1 MSSSSEAAYLSLKRS
16 RSNLLRLEDELHG
29 VAYENL
35 APRRSTFT
43 DLESCMRMLCSNP
56 EIAALAEASDVL
68 NISKEAMSY
77 GGFSS
82 GRKLKTAAAYV
93 LQRFDSIKERTKYVT
108 ERSKPH
114 AAGNRDA
121 VLGLVRRS
129 AAITGSGFR
138 LETGSPNPIID
149 IMNKYSELSSNTAG
163 ILRELEIVDSI
174 SSYEDEYLELTR
186 VLQESVDAF
195 NMIVS
200 MEKASKIMTLLSSLM
215 AAKKVEYGI
224 SDDEAG
230 YIPELE
236 EARSEL
242 EQAREEVKKYKSV
255 SRMLLEQLDAKER
268 KPALVPFDLESFEE
282 SLFKLTKQ
290 ATRAT
295 AKVDGKKMVTTSEGG
310 MKLIFN
316 ELNTKLEGTQ
326 FSILGART
334 QDLLDNMH
342 DIVKDPD
349 FLERAIGDYTT
360 LAELVIDNYRLRT
373 KRKSEMAALL

>member
-1 MSSSSEAAYLSLKRS
+1 MSSSPEAAYLSLKRS
-16 RSNLLRLEDELHG
+16 RSNLIGLENELHG
-29 VAYENL
+29 VAYGKL

-43 DLESCMRMLCSNP
+43 DLESCMRTLCSDP
-56 EIAALAEASDVL
+56 EIAALAETSDVL
-68 NISKEAMSY
+68 KISKEAMSY
-77 GGFSS
+77 SGFSS
-82 GRKLKTAAAYV
+82 GRKLKKAAAYV
-93 LQRFDSIKERTKYVT
+93 LERFDSIKERTKYVT

-129 AAITGSGFR
+129 AAITASGFQ
-138 LETGSPNPIID
+138 LETGSSNPLIN
-149 IMNKYSELSSNTAG
+149 IMNKYSKLSSNTAG
-163 ILRELEIVDSI
+163 ILRELKIVDPI
-174 SSYEDEYLELTR
+174 SSYEDEYLGLTE
-186 VLQESVDAF
+186 VLQEKPGDAF
-195 NMIVS
+195 S
-200 MEKASKIMTLLSSLM
+200 MTVKTEKASRIMTLLSSLM

-236 EARSEL
+236 EAR
-242 EQAREEVKKYKSV
+242 EEAEKYKSV
-255 SRMLLEQLDAKER
+255 SRMLLEQLDAKEL
-268 KPALVPFDLESFEE
+268 KPALVSFDLESFED
-282 SLFKLTKQ
+282 SLFKLTKH

-295 AKVDGKKMVTTSEGG
+295 GKVDGKKMVTTSEGE

>member
-1 MSSSSEAAYLSLKRS
+1 MSSPSSADYVEMKKTSMQLFALLSTMEK
-16 RSNLLRLEDELHG
+16 
-29 VAYENL
+29 VAYSRLRPNADYFYDLGMYMRTLCENQDID
-35 APRRSTFT
+35 S
-43 DLESCMRMLCSNP
+43 
-56 EIAALAEASDVL
+56 LAEAKATLKIVE
-68 NISKEAMSY
+68 EAGTY
-77 GGFSS
+77 HGF
-82 GRKLKTAAAYV
+82 RAELKMRQAAAQV
-93 LQRFDSIKERTKYVT
+93 VEL
-108 ERSKPH
+108 SKPIRETMGT
-114 AAGNRDA
+114 ALEKIKPKRAGDRDA

-129 AAITGSGFR
+129 AAITSSGFR
-138 LETGSPNPIID
+138 LETRSPNSTID

-163 ILRELEIVDSI
+163 ILRELKLVDPI
-174 SSYEDEYLELTR
+174 SAYEDEYLGLAA
-186 VLQESVDAF
+186 VLQEKVDAF
-195 NMIVS
+195 SMIAS
-200 MEKASKIMTLLSSLM
+200 TEKASKIMTLLSSLM
-215 AAKKVEYGI
+215 AAKKVEYGM
-224 SDDEAG
+224 SDAEAG

-236 EARSEL
+236 EAR
-242 EQAREEVKKYKSV
+242 REAEKYKSV

-268 KPALVPFDLESFEE
+268 KPTLVQFDLKSFEE
-282 SLFKLTKQ
+282 SLFKLTKH

-295 AKVDGKKMVTTSEGG
+295 AKVDGKKMVTTSEGE

-334 QDLLDNMH
+334 QDLLDNVH